1 MVDQNGG
8 NRNSIKRGIQNLI
21 NAVNSRDLNRLL
33 DTLTMTELKIVD
45 VRTEYIKEYMM
56 VLETNVSRASL
67 SQAEVQVMYNHVNI
81 YFSGGDFYIF
91 N

>member
-1 MVDQNGG
+1 MVVQNGG

-67 SQAEVQVMYNHVNI
+67 SQAEVQVM
-81 YFSGGDFYIF
+81 
-91 N
+91 

>member
-1 MVDQNGG
+1 MADITIISDLLKKYLIDQNGG

-67 SQAEVQVMYNHVNI
+67 SQAEVQVM
-81 YFSGGDFYIF
+81 
-91 N
+91 

>member
-67 SQAEVQVMYNHVNI
+67 SQAEVQVMLNHVNI
-81 YFSGGDFYIF
+81 SISGDSYIF
-91 N
+91 D